1 MKPKATDEEVHAAF
15 AEIVNMTPREIADW
29 HKTEASASV
38 GQDSGDGV
46 SVGVKAGQRTIALL
60 KSKRAPTPDD
70 IKHMR
75 RVISFIRRL
84 SMQAP
89 RKNRET
95 SRWRYALMNWG
106 HDPLIITDADSH
118 WR

>member
-1 MKPKATDEEVHAAF
+1 MKPKATDADVRAAF
-15 AEIVNMTPREIADW
+15 AQLVNMTPRDIEAW
-29 HKTEASASV
+29 HASDQSKSV

-46 SVGVKAGQRTIALL
+46 SIGVKAGHRTIQLL
-60 KSKRAPTPDD
+60 RIKRAPNADD

-75 RVISFIRRL
+75 RVVSFIRRQ
-84 SMQAP
+84 QACAP
-89 RKNRET
+89 LRNRET

-106 HDPLIITDADSH
+106 HDPLKIADADSP

>member
-1 MKPKATDEEVHAAF
+1 MAKATDDETRAQF
-15 AEIVNMTPREIADW
+15 AELVNMSPREIADW
-29 HKTEASASV
+29 HTTEESKSV

-46 SVGVKAGQRTIALL
+46 SVGVKAGQRTLQLL
-60 KSKRAPTPDD
+60 RIKRAPNADD
-70 IKHMR
+70 LKHMR
-75 RVISFIRRL
+75 RVVSFIRRL

-106 HDPLIITDADSH
+106 HDPLKPNDSDSP

>member
-1 MKPKATDEEVHAAF
+1 MKPKATDTEVRAAF
-15 AEIVNMTPREIADW
+15 AEIVNMTPREIEQW
-29 HKTEASASV
+29 HVTDESKSV

-46 SVGVKAGQRTIALL
+46 SVGVKAGQRTIRLL
-60 KSKRAPTPDD
+60 RIKRMPNADD

-75 RVISFIRRL
+75 RVVNFIRRQVML
-84 SMQAP
+84 AP
-89 RKNRET
+89 RDNRET

-106 HDPLIITDADSH
+106 HDPLKITDRDSP

>member
-1 MKPKATDEEVHAAF
+1 MPKATEDEVRASF
-15 AEIVNMTPREIADW
+15 AKLVNMSSREIEAW
-29 HKTEASASV
+29 HETDQSASV

-46 SVGVKAGQRTIALL
+46 SVGVKAGQRTIQLL
-60 KSKRAPTPDD
+60 RIKRAPNADD

-75 RVISFIRRL
+75 RVISFISRL
-84 SMQAP
+84 RAQSP

-106 HDPLIITDADSH
+106 HDPLKLTEDESP

>member
-1 MKPKATDEEVHAAF
+1 MPKTTDAEVRANF
-15 AEIVNMTPREIADW
+15 AKVVNMSPREIADW

-46 SVGVKAGQRTIALL
+46 SVGVKAGQRTVQLL
-60 KSKRAPTPDD
+60 RITRAPNADD

-75 RVISFIRRL
+75 RVISFIQRL
-84 SMQAP
+84 RAQSP
-89 RKNRET
+89 SKNRET

-106 HDPLIITDADSH
+106 HDPLKLSDDESP